1 VSQAVWAIDWP
12 ERRRDWRRNVRVAQG
27 PALARSRGVG
37 LRYGHSFTHDG
48 AAAIGSGDAAII
60 DLSGVTS
67 SDSAG
72 LALLI
77 EWLSVAREAGRSL
90 RYENVSAQI
99 KQLAVLSEVDELL
112 LPV

>member
-1 VSQAVWAIDWP
+1 LTGPSGGATGGATFELLKDQ
-12 ERRRDWRRNVRVAQG
+12 RSRVAG
-27 PALARSRGVG
+27 ALDFDTV
-37 LRYGHSFTHDG
+37 THLLTTG

>member
-1 VSQAVWAIDWP
+1 MTESRNGAVPTGGASF
-12 ERRRDWRRNVRVAQG
+12 EVLQEQ
-27 PALARSRGVG
+27 RSRVTGVLDFDTVTDLLAAG
-37 LRYGHSFTHDG
+37 S
-48 AAAIGSGDAAII
+48 AAILSGDAAII

-77 EWLSVAREAGRSL
+77 EWLSVAREAGRKL

-99 KQLAVLSEVDELL
+99 KQIAGLSEVDELL